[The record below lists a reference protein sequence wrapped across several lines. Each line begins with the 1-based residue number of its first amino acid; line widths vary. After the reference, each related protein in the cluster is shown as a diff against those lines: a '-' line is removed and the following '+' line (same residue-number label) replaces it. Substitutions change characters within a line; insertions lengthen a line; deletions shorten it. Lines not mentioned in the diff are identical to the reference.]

1 MQQIRFSVFENRFA
15 KRPETITVPLDVFAK
30 RMIEPVSYNATDK
43 NKLPL
48 WSPAVFDGNRAQA
61 NVIEVSCL
69 VYDID
74 DGIAP
79 FSSWQLFAQYKC
91 IVHTSFSH
99 KPHHH
104 KYRVIMPLKKP
115 VLVRD
120 WQQFWRAAAELW
132 QKMTYREPDTDTIDI
147 WTKTGLDKS
156 KHPEAYS
163 RIVGRG
169 IPDMKAL
176 KDCAR
181 MFYRYA
187 IPHSNEY
194 RAGHPLDPVQY
205 HNSWYHLVGD
215 CIDLEYSHIE
225 LPKPPPRPV
234 YDTSKPI
241 SMGDALMM
249 PEMRL
254 ALAHRA
260 NADISGNVAR
270 HIICPGCNRATVHFY
285 IDPHVHHN
293 PQRFAKCNH
302 ANSCGWYGSLE
313 AL

>member
-1 MQQIRFSVFENRFA
+1 MELRFSVFENRFA
-15 KRPETITVPLDVFAK
+15 KHPQAITVPLDVFAK
-30 RMIEPVSYNATDK
+30 RMIEPVDLQAK
-43 NKLPL
+43 NKNQLPL

-91 IVHTSFSH
+91 IVHTSYSH

-104 KYRVIMPLKKP
+104 KYRLILPLAKP
-115 VLVRD
+115 VPVKD

-132 QKMTYREPDTDTIDI
+132 QTVIGRGEPDM
-147 WTKTGLDKS
+147 
-156 KHPEAYS
+156 P
-163 RIVGRG
+163 
-169 IPDMKAL
+169 AL

-187 IPHSNEY
+187 IPHSDEY

-205 HNSWYHLVGD
+205 HNSWYHLAGE

-225 LPKPPPRPV
+225 LPKPPARPV

-249 PEMRL
+249 PDMRL